1 MSEAVPSVVAIDIG
15 THKVSVL
22 IGKVHSPDKI
32 QVVGMATARNRGM
45 SKGKIVSLDKVI
57 TAIKNAVQEA
67 EDMAECR
74 VHSAWVAIP
83 SAELKSFYT
92 SGRTPIDNA
101 DHTIT
106 TNEVVRALEL
116 AKINPLN
123 SASDHYLVSAVPL
136 GFELDDEAEWVQN
149 PIRMSAHNMTGHY
162 QLMMLPISTMQNLD
176 RALKGANIGVEK
188 MVVSCLATA
197 EASLLK
203 DEKEY
208 GVCLLDIGAGITNIA
223 VYLDGRM
230 AFTQTL
236 QRGGEHVTRDIAAV
250 LQTTTE
256 EAERIKMLYGCVD
269 MSVVKPDH
277 MIKFQGIDGPQTIS
291 RIELTEIII
300 ARYDEILTQVYE
312 SLSNNGTIHGLY
324 HGVVLTG
331 DASQIEGMVNL
342 TRRILGVSA
351 HLGNP
356 PMQVYAEEQ
365 YQAALRRSQYATAA
379 GLLMYSQSYAQESIA
394 EPEPD
399 HLNWLQ
405 RLKRAMS
412 GMNETFKSIF

>member
-22 IGKVHSPDKI
+22 IGKVHAPDNI
-32 QVVGMATARNRGM
+32 QVIGMATARNRGM

-74 VHSAWVAIP
+74 VHSAWVSIP
-83 SAELKSFYT
+83 SAELKSFYA
-92 SGRTPIDNA
+92 SGRTPIDNS
-101 DHTIT
+101 DHSISTS
-106 TNEVVRALEL
+106 EVVRALEL
-116 AKINPLN
+116 AKA
-123 SASDHYLVSAVPL
+123 SHVTSDHYLVSAVPL
-136 GFELDDEAEWVQN
+136 GFDLDDSGEWVQN
-149 PIRMSAHNMTGHY
+149 PVRMSAHSMTGHY

-176 RALKGANIGVEK
+176 RAMKGANISVEK
-188 MVVSCLATA
+188 MVVSSLATA

-208 GVCLLDIGAGITNIA
+208 GVCLVDIGAGTTNIA
-223 VYLDGRM
+223 VYLDGRL
-230 AFTQTL
+230 AFAHTL

-256 EAERIKMLYGCVD
+256 EAERIKLLYGCVD
-269 MSVVKPDH
+269 LKVVKPDH
-277 MIKFQGIDGPQTIS
+277 MIQIQGIDGPQTIS

-300 ARYDEILTQVYE
+300 ARYEEIFGQVRE
-312 SLSNNGTIHGLY
+312 ELEKSGAIHGLY

-331 DASQIEGMVNL
+331 DACQIEGMISLV
-342 TRRILGVSA
+342 RKMLGVSA

-356 PMQVYAEEQ
+356 PLQISADDQ
-365 YQAALRRSQYATAA
+365 HLAALRRSQYATAA
-379 GLLMYSQSYAQESIA
+379 GLLLFSQSETQEA
-394 EPEPD
+394 VVEPEDTD
-399 HLNWLQ
+399 HLSFVKRIGRAWSGLNEK
-405 RLKRAMS
+405 LKS
-412 GMNETFKSIF
+412 VF

>member
-22 IGKVHSPDKI
+22 IGKVHAPDKI
-32 QVVGMATARNRGM
+32 QVIGMATARNRGM
-45 SKGKIVSLDKVI
+45 NKGKIVSLDKVI

-74 VHSAWVAIP
+74 VHSAWVSIP
-83 SAELKSFYT
+83 SAELKSFYA
-92 SGRTPIDNA
+92 SGRTPIENA
-101 DHTIT
+101 EHSIT

-116 AKINPLN
+116 AKASHIT
-123 SASDHYLVSAVPL
+123 SDHYLVSAVPL
-136 GFELDDEAEWVQN
+136 GFELDDSPEWVQN
-149 PIRMSAHNMTGHY
+149 PIRMSAHSMKGHY

-176 RALKGANIGVEK
+176 RAMKGANITVEK

-208 GVCLLDIGAGITNIA
+208 GVCLLDIGAGTTNLA
-223 VYLDGRM
+223 VYLDGRLAM
-230 AFTQTL
+230 AETL

-256 EAERIKMLYGCVD
+256 EAERIKLLYGCVD
-269 MSVVKPDH
+269 LKVVKPDH
-277 MIKFQGIDGPQTIS
+277 MIQIQGIDGPQTIS
-291 RIELTEIII
+291 RIELSEIMI
-300 ARYDEILTQVYE
+300 ARYEEILTQVRE
-312 SLSNNGTIHGLY
+312 VLERSGAIHGLY

-331 DASQIEGMVNL
+331 DACQIEGMVSL
-342 TRRILGVSA
+342 VRRMLGISA

-356 PMQVYAEEQ
+356 PVQVYADEP
-365 YQAALRRSQYATAA
+365 YLAALRRSQYATAA
-379 GLLMYSQSYAQESIA
+379 GLLMYSQGDPQETLV
-394 EPEPD
+394 ETVDPEK
-399 HLNWLQ
+399 LSFW
-405 RLKRAMS
+405 KRAGRAWS
-412 GMNETFKSIF
+412 GLNDKLKSIF

>member
-22 IGKVHSPDKI
+22 IGKVHAPDNI
-32 QVVGMATARNRGM
+32 QVIGMATARNRGM
-45 SKGKIVSLDKVI
+45 NKGKIVSLDKVI

-74 VHSAWVAIP
+74 VHSAWISIP
-83 SAELKSFYT
+83 SAELKSFYA
-92 SGRTPIDNA
+92 SGRTPVENNEHI
-101 DHTIT
+101 IT
-106 TNEVVRALEL
+106 TSEVVRALEL
-116 AKINPLN
+116 AKASHLT
-123 SASDHYLVSAVPL
+123 SDHYLVSAVPL
-136 GFELDDEAEWVQN
+136 GFELDDSAEWVQN
-149 PIRMSAHNMTGHY
+149 PIRMSAHSMMGHY

-208 GVCLLDIGAGITNIA
+208 GVCLVDIGAGTTNIA
-223 VYLDGRM
+223 VYLDGRL
-230 AFTQTL
+230 ALTHTL

-256 EAERIKMLYGCVD
+256 EAERIKLLYGCVD
-269 MSVVKPDH
+269 LKVVKPDH
-277 MIKFQGIDGPQTIS
+277 MIQFQGIDGPQTMS
-291 RIELTEIII
+291 RIELSEIII
-300 ARYDEILTQVYE
+300 ARYEEILTQVHHE
-312 SLSNNGTIHGLY
+312 LQRNGAIHGLY

-331 DASQIEGMVNL
+331 DATQIEGMVSL
-342 TRRILGVSA
+342 VRRMLGVSA

-356 PMQVYAEEQ
+356 PVQVYAEEHN
-365 YQAALRRSQYATAA
+365 QAALRRSQYATAS
-379 GLLMYSQSYAQESIA
+379 GLLIFSQSETQESIVEVNDTA
-394 EPEPD
+394 KLSVVKRVGRAWSA
-399 HLNWLQ
+399 LNNQL
-405 RLKRAMS
+405 
-412 GMNETFKSIF
+412 KSIF